1 MQECFQPKIGRKIRI
16 LSLGRKNNIFNNN
29 KKECFTNWFICIPF
43 CPNFLPKSTRFLP
56 KQPSCPLNT
65 VFYLMFKRLRSCFTQ
80 FGGSSNCYNFDG
92 IRTTAP
98 LIATMNVQSE
108 RFWQLSIYSKV
119 IRRVPSHVVE
129 VPDHVLLSW
138 QTRTS
143 EPFCRYPSLHL
154 KEQ

>member
-92 IRTTAP
+92 IRTAAP
-98 LIATMNVQSE
+98 LIAGADPH
-108 RFWQLSIYSKV
+108 RF
-119 IRRVPSHVVE
+119 P
-129 VPDHVLLSW
+129 
-138 QTRTS
+138 
-143 EPFCRYPSLHL
+143 PFYGNRSDFS
-154 KEQ
+154 Q